1 MASRQSLNR
10 LRGATSA
17 AAIYSGATSL
27 IHHWLAVAIS
37 FVQGCHL
44 ISISNTSSLDEP
56 GSTGFYWVL
65 LGLTGLYWLL
75 LSFTGFFLVL
85 LGLTGFDWVW
95 LGFTEFSWVIL
106 GFNWVWLGLTG
117 FFLVLLGLT
126 GFDWV
131 LLGFTE
137 FSWVI
142 LGFNWV
148 WLGLT
153 GLYWFERRFKVCEV
167 IYKRK
172 YRNMGVR
179 LPRAGVIPGPDWE
192 AFVLCAFSCRIWA
205 SSSGR
210 GRRFIHSFEPAFVM
224 NGALCVCVCVC

>member
-27 IHHWLAVAIS
+27 ILHWLAVAIS

-95 LGFTEFSWVIL
+95 
-106 GFNWVWLGLTG
+106 
-117 FFLVLLGLT
+117 
-126 GFDWV
+126 
-131 LLGFTE
+131 LGFTE

-224 NGALCVCVCVC
+224 NGALCGCVCVC